1 MNEDDGTR
9 DGVTLLRNTGA
20 EGRVSASRVTRR
32 LPPPDRTSAL
42 LLSQRNRYVTTTP
55 PRWASVGTIREP
67 GSCPRTTR
75 PAIVCRAADQAGG
88 PAEHHRLSL
97 IHISEPTRLGMISYA

>member
-42 LLSQRNRYVTTTP
+42 LLSQRNRYVHHDSAP
-55 PRWASVGTIREP
+55 LGE
-67 GSCPRTTR
+67 
-75 PAIVCRAADQAGG
+75 CRHDQGA
-88 PAEHHRLSL
+88 RFM
-97 IHISEPTRLGMISYA
+97 SEDDAPSDRVPSR